1 MSYYIYAL
9 KLSANSYF
17 VVCASVKSMKTR
29 TFNVSVVHRKRT
41 LATFYSGDCAANLR
55 GIRAQGFRSV
65 CQDTAYLTCQ
75 SKRHPTITLSKLWS
89 PFSFPPA
96 AAAAA
101 AEAAVAAGR
110 WWHIWPI
117 IGGSGE
123 DDVSW
128 KLVHTWRV
136 SRRPAAAWWRAV
148 GEKNSSIAEL
158 SSLFLSSFLLSSPP
172 FIRGSVANQR
182 LLLGRSILPLNFPLL
197 LHG

>member
-75 SKRHPTITLSKLWS
+75 SKRHPTITLSKL
-89 PFSFPPA
+89 
-96 AAAAA
+96 
-101 AEAAVAAGR
+101 
-110 WWHIWPI
+110 
-117 IGGSGE
+117 
-123 DDVSW
+123 
-128 KLVHTWRV
+128 
-136 SRRPAAAWWRAV
+136 
-148 GEKNSSIAEL
+148 
-158 SSLFLSSFLLSSPP
+158 
-172 FIRGSVANQR
+172 
-182 LLLGRSILPLNFPLL
+182 
-197 LHG
+197 